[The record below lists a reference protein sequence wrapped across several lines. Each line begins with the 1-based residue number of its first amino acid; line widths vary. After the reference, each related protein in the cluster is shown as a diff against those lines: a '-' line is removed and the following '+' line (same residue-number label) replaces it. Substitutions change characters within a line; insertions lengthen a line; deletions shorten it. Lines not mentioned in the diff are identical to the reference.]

1 MIQPLLCGGES
12 IGTDLSVFLNEDE
25 STYDAYVGVALLERV
40 PIDPEALG
48 QKMLVGRLYN
58 AGVKLCELRRRF
70 GHDNRTIKKWGSA
83 LKSGD
88 VDEMIRA
95 FAGRGYRKKATPELI
110 RYARQLYRDRTVLNF
125 GPNYREQII
134 LMIKEVF
141 RVTISASLASA
152 IFAGTEESL
161 ESSGSGAEESASGS
175 STCRQAEED
184 SASHGGAIVQKSPT
198 FPFVSSSGLARSAG
212 ALLHHAGL
220 ILFGLWLRFFNG
232 VERQMICQILQGAVN
247 VEQSKSLCHDS
258 LSRFCEAPVRTRKAQ
273 RDALAA
279 GASIESVL
287 EVYRRNATF
296 LVDGPNR
303 GDLFY
308 FDPHTK
314 EYTGDLDVLKGWC
327 GRRHG
332 VAKVVNLDFF
342 HTRSGRACFIG
353 HYSPYYDMRERFFMS
368 LALFDQLFVV
378 DRRNGRTFVIDRAI
392 YGLETL
398 GRFGGDF
405 LITWEKGF
413 DGTGW
418 DDDAATISF
427 ERERKRNNSKDDRT
441 YRFQCQESSWKRD
454 RTFRRILVKATSPE
468 GREILVS
475 VLCNNPAM
483 DVQDVVWAIFRRWLQ
498 ENDFKSLDVH
508 YGINQLD
515 SRSFTS
521 FEAAADSFEDRPVD
535 CPEYKELKAQLKNCE
550 DRLAKRVLKLRRAN
564 AKLEELN
571 RQTDVLEKQTVACL
585 KKMKA
590 AVDDLSKPESS
601 LRGTKRDRGKELG
614 KKLDRLVRNKR
625 KAKETVEKLEGEV
638 APLEAQSEELGGRL
652 AEVVRK
658 KSRLHLLISGNY
670 QILDLRRKA
679 YMDALR
685 VTASNLFKNLHERYR
700 PECDDYRDDHERLR
714 LLTRCGGFLLKN
726 SGGWNLQLWLPGTL
740 QQHVVR
746 AMQRFADGTCA
757 EIRDETG
764 ADVEVELISGPV
776 EGLKIG

>member
-1 MIQPLLCGGES
+1 MIQPILFGGES
-12 IGTDLSVFLNEDE
+12 IGTDLSVFLNKDE
-25 STYDAYVGVALLERV
+25 STYDAYIGVALLERV
-40 PIDPEALG
+40 PISPEALG

-58 AGVKLCELRRRF
+58 AGVKLCELSRRF
-70 GHDNRTIKKWGSA
+70 GHDNRTIKKWGAA

-88 VDEMIRA
+88 VDEMVRA

-110 RYARQLYRDRTVLNF
+110 RYARQLYRDRTALNL

-134 LMIKEVF
+134 LMIGEVF
-141 RVTISASLASA
+141 HVGISASLASA
-152 IFAGTEESL
+152 IFAGAEEDLASVDSVSD
-161 ESSGSGAEESASGS
+161 ESSPES
-175 STCRQAEED
+175 STCRPSDED
-184 SASHGGAIVQKSPT
+184 STSNDESIVQKSPT
-198 FPFVSSSGLARSAG
+198 FPFLDASRFAGSGG
-212 ALLHHAGL
+212 ILLHHVGL
-220 ILFGLWLRFFNG
+220 VLFGLWLRFFNG

-258 LSRFCEAPVRTRKAQ
+258 LSRFCKAPVRGLKAQ
-273 RDALAA
+273 RDALD
-279 GASIESVL
+279 ASASLESVL

-296 LVDGPNR
+296 LADGPNR

-332 VAKVVNLDFF
+332 VTKVVNLDCF

-368 LALFDQLFVV
+368 LALFDQLFAE
-378 DRRNGRTFVIDRAI
+378 DRRNGRTFVIDRAV
-392 YGLETL
+392 YGLETF

-418 DDDAATISF
+418 DDDAATIRF
-427 ERERKRNNSKDDRT
+427 ERDRKRNNSKDKRT
-441 YRFQCQESSWKRD
+441 YRFRCQESSWKRD
-454 RTFRRILVKATSPE
+454 RRFRRILVKATSPD

-475 VLCNNPAM
+475 VLCNNPTM
-483 DVQDVVWAIFRRWLQ
+483 SVQDVVWAIFRRWLQ
-498 ENDFKSLDVH
+498 ENDFKSLDLH

-550 DRLAKRVLKLRRAN
+550 DKLAQRLLKLRRAN
-564 AKLEELN
+564 AKLEKLN
-571 RQTDVLEKQTVACL
+571 QREDLLEKQTVDCL
-585 KKMKA
+585 KKMQA
-590 AVDDLSKPESS
+590 AVDDLKKPGAS
-601 LRGTKRDRGKELG
+601 LKGARRDRGKELG
-614 KKLDRLVRNKR
+614 KEVDKLTRDKR
-625 KAKETVEKLEGEV
+625 KAKETVEKLEGDV
-638 APLEAQSEELGGRL
+638 ATLEAQSEKLGGRL

-658 KSRLHLLISGNY
+658 QSRLHLLISGNY
-670 QILDLRRKA
+670 QLLDLRRKA

-685 VTASNLFKNLHERYR
+685 VTASNLFKNLHERFR
-700 PECDDYRDDHERLR
+700 PECDNYRDDHERLR
-714 LLTRCGGFLLKN
+714 ILTRCAGFLRKATD
-726 SGGWNLQLWLPGTL
+726 GWTLQLWLPGTL
-740 QQHVVR
+740 QPHVVK
-746 AMQRFADGTCA
+746 AMQRFADRTCE
-757 EIRDETG
+757 EIRNETG
-764 ADVEVELISGPV
+764 ASIRVDMITGPV
-776 EGLKIG
+776 KGLKAG